1 MDKWVDR
8 WIIWTFFNR
17 WIIWTFFLFNTPGFF
32 EISQWLCV
40 PFAISKNPGIDSNCG
55 SLSTRQKFGRRKAH
69 RSVSPFFSP
78 LLHQAGAA
86 KPVFKVSSLNEQLGS
101 KIRVPI
107 HWPHPT
113 PKLEFIFKVALKGN
127 LSLFDS
133 NTVANRNVVEWE
145 RNEPMA
151 CPQIHK
157 YINPGQMF
165 ISLRNLTPAPKE
177 TSIKTNVKAGADSPD
192 PLQKGGW

>member
-1 MDKWVDR
+1 M
-8 WIIWTFFNR
+8 N
-17 WIIWTFFLFNTPGFF
+17 FFLFNTPGFF
-32 EISQWLCV
+32 KISQWLCV
-40 PFAISKNPGIDSNCG
+40 PFAISKNPGTDSNCG
-55 SLSTRQKFGRRKAH
+55 SLSTRQKFGRRKPQINFSFF
-69 RSVSPFFSP
+69 RSSALSSRSSQTS
-78 LLHQAGAA
+78 L
-86 KPVFKVSSLNEQLGS
+86 KDSSLNEQLGS
-101 KIRVPI
+101 EIRVPI

-113 PKLEFIFKVALKGN
+113 PKFEFIFKVALKGN

-145 RNEPMA
+145 ENEPMA
-151 CPQIHK
+151 SPQIHK

-165 ISLRNLTPAPKE
+165 ISLRKLTPAPKE